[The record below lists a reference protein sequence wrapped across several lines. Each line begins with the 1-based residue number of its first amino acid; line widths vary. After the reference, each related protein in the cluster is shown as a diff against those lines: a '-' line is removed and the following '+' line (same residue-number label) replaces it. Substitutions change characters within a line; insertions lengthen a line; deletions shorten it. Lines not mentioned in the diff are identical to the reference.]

1 MLRREVRYL
10 MRDAIRG
17 HPMLHREVLYRCPL
31 DQYAHDGAIS
41 KVKLC
46 RCCAELSKMPVTSSS
61 FAGGR
66 LEDRPRAQEPPGRH
80 PSPAPPWSATVFTPP
95 WYVFLFL
102 FAVPPTVAYG
112 WAAAAAAARMPQS
125 TPSSVSR

>member
-1 MLRREVRYL
+1 
-10 MRDAIRG
+10 
-17 HPMLHREVLYRCPL
+17 MLHREVLYRCPL

-46 RCCAELSKMPVTSSS
+46 RCCAELSKVPVTSSS

-102 FAVPPTVAYG
+102 FAVPPTVGVRRPAVRQLYV
-112 WAAAAAAARMPQS
+112 WASAAAAARMPQS